1 MLQMNKKFIIN
12 KIINKGDPMTRIAK
26 VSRKTSETDI
36 KIELN
41 LDGSGNYEIDT
52 GVNFFNHMLESFS
65 KHSFID
71 LKIKAIGD
79 IEIDDHHTVED
90 VGIILG
96 EAFFKAIGDKKGI
109 RRMGHAIV
117 PMDESVATVAID
129 ISGRSYCNMNLEFK
143 NDKIGDMTSDII
155 IHFFESFAS
164 SGKLNIY
171 GTVDGINDHHK
182 AEAIFKAFAKSLY
195 EACKIEHDKI
205 LSTKGVL

>member
-1 MLQMNKKFIIN
+1 MDRK
-12 KIINKGDPMTRIAK
+12 AE

-41 LDGSGNYEIDT
+41 LDGTGKYEIDT

-65 KHSFID
+65 RHSFID
-71 LKIKAIGD
+71 LKVKAIGD

-90 VGIILG
+90 VGILLG
-96 EAFFKAIGDKKGI
+96 EAFSQAIGDKKGI

-117 PMDESVATVAID
+117 PMDDSVATVAID
-129 ISGRSYCNMNLEFK
+129 ISGRSYCNMNFDFK
-143 NDKIGDMTSDII
+143 NDKIGDMSSDVV

-171 GTVDGINDHHK
+171 ATAEGVNDHHK

-195 EACKIEHDKI
+195 DACKIEHDVI

>member
-1 MLQMNKKFIIN
+1 MDRK
-12 KIINKGDPMTRIAK
+12 AE

-41 LDGSGNYEIDT
+41 LDGTGKYEIDT

-65 KHSFID
+65 RHSFID
-71 LKIKAIGD
+71 LKVKAIGD

-90 VGIILG
+90 VGILLG
-96 EAFFKAIGDKKGI
+96 EAFSQAIGDKKGI

-117 PMDESVATVAID
+117 PMDDSVATVAID
-129 ISGRSYCNMNLEFK
+129 ISGRSYCNMNFDFK
-143 NDKIGDMTSDII
+143 NDKIGDMSSDVV

-171 GTVDGINDHHK
+171 ATAEGVNDHHK
-182 AEAIFKAFAKSLY
+182 SEAIFKAFAKSLY
-195 EACKIEHDKI
+195 DACKIEHDVI